1 VTVSKNR
8 KDIPFVIQT
17 GGGVLIAYFAVYA
30 LRKAFTASAFDG
42 LYLCGLDYKAAIS
55 ICQIIGYLLSKCCGV
70 KIVSEL
76 KRTHRLP
83 AIILSAA
90 GAELSLVLFGM
101 IPCPANFFC
110 LFFNGLSLGCMWG
123 FLFSY
128 IEGRRLTDLLA
139 GFLGVSIVI
148 SSGAAKSFGLYVLSL
163 HVSPFWMPA
172 LIGGIAAP
180 LLIGIA
186 ALLDRLPEPTD
197 EEKREKS
204 ERKPLHKAQRRHL
217 LKKYALLLIPLFIV
231 NILYTV
237 LRDIKEDFLVDI
249 IRYTDIRLSP
259 FLFVRIDS
267 IVTLLLLVIL
277 GSMSKVRDNRRALVI
292 LLALMFAGSAVVFL
306 SSVFFDGLRAV
317 PLLWLFLQSLGIYT
331 AYLAFQAV
339 FFDRFIAYFKIK
351 GTAGFFIYV
360 SDVLGYA
367 ASCLFLCGKSLV
379 GVHANWLEY
388 YGILS
393 VAVGIICLLSIG
405 IVFYILQQKRN
416 EKSNLYNYGLGG
428 NSRRLRLFRPG
439 RSLHKSF

>member
-1 VTVSKNR
+1 VIVRKNR
-8 KDIPFVIQT
+8 EDILFVIRA
-17 GGGVLIAYFAVYA
+17 GGGALTAYFAVYA

-42 LYLCGLDYKAAIS
+42 LYLWGLDYKVVIS
-55 ICQIIGYLLSKCCGV
+55 ICQIAGYLLAKCCGI

-76 KRTHRLP
+76 KRKHRLP

-180 LLIGIA
+180 LLAGIA
-186 ALLDRLPEPTD
+186 ILLDRLPEPTI

-204 ERKPLHKAQRRHL
+204 ERRPLHKAGRRRL
-217 LKKYALLLIPLFIV
+217 LKKYAFLLIPLFVV

-249 IRYTDIRLSP
+249 IRYTDIRLSS
-259 FLFVRIDS
+259 FLFVRIDA
-267 IVTLLLLVIL
+267 IVTILLLVIL
-277 GSMSKVRDNRRALVI
+277 GSMIIVRDNHRALVI

-306 SSVFFDGLRAV
+306 SSVFFDGMRAT
-317 PLLWLFLQSLGIYT
+317 PLVWLFLQSLGIYT
-331 AYLAFQAV
+331 AYLAFQTV
-339 FFDRFIAYFKIK
+339 FFDRFIACFRIK
-351 GTAGFFIYV
+351 GTVGFFIYV
-360 SDVLGYA
+360 SDMLGYS
-367 ASCLFLCGKSLV
+367 ASCLFLCAKSFSGLRI
-379 GVHANWLEY
+379 NWLEY
-388 YGILS
+388 YGALS
-393 VAVGIICLLSIG
+393 VAVGIISLLSVG
-405 IVFYILQQKRN
+405 IVFSLLQQKRH
-416 EKSNLYNYGLGG
+416 
-428 NSRRLRLFRPG
+428 LRYAF
-439 RSLHKSF
+439 K